1 MEKLTLFSGNM
12 RNTYEGG
19 HFYMSQKE
27 TSKYKKDTAILNQA
41 KAEREHRLDKQTGA
55 LGTDKLMEA
64 GSLKEAAVVFSHE
77 GMKAF
82 AEMFGNSVE
91 SAIARNTN
99 GIEQVI
105 ERVVERKLKEM
116 LAGATEGLQEFLQ
129 GSMANSVE
137 KAVDNIFNPQQP
149 KVENQPIKVPQAE
162 VPKDAVRTPVFH
174 LERKTAPK
182 KKKKSSKMTIEDT
195 VIDILRNNKHR
206 ELTTA
211 DIGYIAM
218 EKYKRKWH
226 NPSSPINMT
235 MKRYPEHIE
244 KVSHGV
250 YKYKEEKTSP
260 TTV

>member
-1 MEKLTLFSGNM
+1 MEKLTLFSGNT

-19 HFYMSQKE
+19 HFNMSQKE

-149 KVENQPIKVPQAE
+149 TIEKQPIEVPQAE
-162 VPKDAVRTPVFH
+162 VPKDVVRTPVFH
-174 LERKTAPK
+174 LERKTAPEKKSK
-182 KKKKSSKMTIEDT
+182 KKMNIEDV
-195 VIDILRNNKHR
+195 VIDILRNNPNR

-211 DIGYIAM
+211 DIGFIAM
-218 EKYKRKWH
+218 EKYKRRWR
-226 NPSSPINMT
+226 NPSSPINMA
-235 MKRYPEHIE
+235 MKKYPESIE
-244 KVSHGV
+244 KVTHGL